1 MNYLVGHII
10 HCLLLNLTRMDRRNR
25 QNNEDQKDCL
35 HLDSTK
41 LNCDVS
47 IGGLLQLKTHVSRT
61 VINHPLKNFNL
72 YNVVISHRIC
82 QFPN

>member
-10 HCLLLNLTRMDRRNR
+10 LCVLLSLTRMDRRNR

-41 LNCDVS
+41 QNCGVS
-47 IGGLLQLKTHVSRT
+47 IGGAFT
-61 VINHPLKNFNL
+61 VEDARQQD
-72 YNVVISHRIC
+72 SHKSSAEEFQPI
-82 QFPN
+82 